1 MMKMIILVLLIVV
14 VAMTRKDARP
24 VFRCYTG
31 LVLGGLGALIWAG
44 IFDAVGHGGDVTKD
58 AVFYKHVLQLSLLG
72 ILTSLA
78 GVIVS
83 WWCRDKL
90 LKVFSMLIGIVAL
103 FLCAVNVFVPY

>member
-1 MMKMIILVLLIVV
+1 MMKLIVLVLLIVF
-14 VAMTRKDARP
+14 VAITRKDARP

-31 LVLGGLGALIWAG
+31 LVLGGLGALVWAG
-44 IFDAVGHGGDVTKD
+44 ISDAVGHGGDVTKD
-58 AVFYKHVLQLSLLG
+58 PVFYKHVLQWSLLG

-90 LKVFSMLIGIVAL
+90 LKVFSLLIGAVAF
-103 FLCAVNVFVPY
+103 FLCAINVFVPY